1 KNTPNAAKKPSQSK
15 KKKPAKPTGFKEFE
29 ALAKEIVEANDGS
42 YYEWLHKQH
51 QEIILNFNVHN
62 RKQITEVAKQSQ
74 RRLHEGEGVEN
85 LCKMQFK
92 QSQILPMGLNQL
104 HQF

>member
-1 KNTPNAAKKPSQSK
+1 MSNHTQKENQRLETLKEKEKLSPDSQKKASQSK

-29 ALAKEIVEANDGS
+29 ALAKEIVEANGGS

-62 RKQITEVAKQSQ
+62 RKQITEVAK
-74 RRLHEGEGVEN
+74 
-85 LCKMQFK
+85 KF
-92 QSQILPMGLNQL
+92 
-104 HQF
+104 

>member
-1 KNTPNAAKKPSQSK
+1 MNLSNHTQKENQLVDTLKDKEKHSPDSQRKASRSK

-29 ALAKEIVEANDGS
+29 ALAKEIVEANGES

-62 RKQITEVAKQSQ
+62 RKQITDVAKQS
-74 RRLHEGEGVEN
+74 
-85 LCKMQFK
+85 
-92 QSQILPMGLNQL
+92 
-104 HQF
+104 